1 MTNARRKL
9 RLHIAALTSQPEVF
23 WVTEERFQAA
33 CRRHPDLAR
42 HLDADWSWELDRFDD
57 GVRDAELM
65 IGWRFPTKDLAEKA
79 PHLRWIQLTGAGTEH
94 LQPLDW
100 LARGTHMTNNSG
112 VHAPKAAEFAGT
124 AILMLNSDIP
134 HFATR
139 QRARDWAKRFSTTID
154 EKTLLILGLG
164 AMGGAAARWVKRRL
178 GLRVIGVRRSARP
191 HRYADLVVSTEQLD
205 EVLPE
210 ADFVLVTL
218 PLTPETELLLDRRR
232 LGLMKPGG
240 GLINLGRARV
250 VDYEA
255 LADCLEEGRIS
266 GAVLDVFDAEPLPKS
281 SPLWSTP
288 NLVLIPHCSSD
299 DAENYIPLTLD
310 FFFRNLARYL
320 EGRPLRNRIS
330 RQTHY

>member
-1 MTNARRKL
+1 MTEARRRL

-33 CRRHPDLAR
+33 CRRRPDLAR
-42 HLDADWSWELDRFDD
+42 HLDADWSWELDRFED

-65 IGWRFPTKDLAEKA
+65 IGWRFPTEAFAERA
-79 PHLRWIQLTGAGTEH
+79 PHLKWIQLTGAGTEH

-100 LARGTHMTNNSG
+100 LAPGVHLTNNSG

-124 AILMLNSDIP
+124 AILMLNNDIP
-134 HFATR
+134 HFATQ
-139 QRARDWAKRFSTTID
+139 QRARDWAKKFSTTID
-154 EKTLLILGLG
+154 GKTLLIVGLG
-164 AMGGAAARWVKRRL
+164 SMGGAAARWVKQRL

-191 HRYADLVVSTEQLD
+191 HRYADRVVSTEQLD
-205 EVLPE
+205 QVLPE
-210 ADFVLVTL
+210 ADFVLVTV

-232 LGLMKPGG
+232 LSLMKPGA

-255 LADCLEEGRIS
+255 MTDLLNEGCIS
-266 GAVLDVFDAEPLPKS
+266 GAVLDVFDPEPLPKS

-288 NLVLIPHCSSD
+288 NLMLIPHCSSD

-310 FFFRNLARYL
+310 LFFQNLARYL
-320 EGRPLRNRIS
+320 KGKPLRNRIS
-330 RQTHY
+330 SRTLY

>member
-1 MTNARRKL
+1 VTNARRKL

-79 PHLRWIQLTGAGTEH
+79 PHLGWIQLTGAGTEH

-154 EKTLLILGLG
+154 EKTL
-164 AMGGAAARWVKRRL
+164 
-178 GLRVIGVRRSARP
+178 RSARP

-232 LGLMKPGG
+232 LGLMKTGA

-255 LADCLEEGRIS
+255 LADRLKEGRIS
-266 GAVLDVFDAEPLPKS
+266 GAVLDVFDPEPLPKS

-288 NLVLIPHCSSD
+288 NLMLIPHCSSD

-320 EGRPLRNRIS
+320 EERPLRNRIS